1 MPVFGLNGAG
11 YLPLS
16 TQDNPEFRLQLS
28 DRGLLGRLRN
38 LAQSWVRQS
47 DAAFSFLGSDLSPLP
62 MAAARFDLSTA
73 EQVLP
78 LTSDSQLRSVAVEL
92 AVQPVRV
99 FLRHPVATST
109 AEVMEVLEE
118 PTLPRF
124 KLLTLSQLQQ
134 QIELFY
140 LGVLNSLNAN
150 QSDYLSVKLPKDSEV
165 MARSLEVAGVMEN
178 FGRALS
184 GNPVLSKSVGL
195 QLDIRS
201 ALEQVF
207 LDLNQETRLLTPESL
222 SDLIRCFCQA
232 NRCLSAIGGL
242 TAGPSS
248 GSHRSLLLDELKKLQ
263 AEISQLDDQAAHALW
278 PYQSTAE
285 LIA

>member
-16 TQDNPEFRLQLS
+16 TQDSPEFGRQIS

-38 LAQSWVRQS
+38 LAQCWVRQS
-47 DAAFSFLGSDLSPLP
+47 DAAFSFLGSELSSLP
-62 MAAARFDLSTA
+62 MAVARFDLSSA
-73 EQVLP
+73 GQVLP
-78 LTSDSQLRSVAVEL
+78 LPSDSQLRPVAVEL
-92 AVQPVRV
+92 VAQPVRV
-99 FLRHPVATST
+99 FLRPPVATQA
-109 AEVMEVLEE
+109 AEVMDIFEE
-118 PTLPRF
+118 QPLPWF
-124 KLLTLSQLQQ
+124 NLLTLSQLQQ

-165 MARSLEVAGVMEN
+165 MARSMEVASVMEN

-184 GNPVLSKSVGL
+184 GNPVLLKSVDL

-201 ALEQVF
+201 ALGRVF
-207 LDLNQETRLLTPESL
+207 LDLNQETRLLKPESL
-222 SDLIRCFCQA
+222 SDLIRCFWQA

-242 TAGPSS
+242 TAGASS
-248 GSHRSLLLDELKKLQ
+248 GSHRSLLLEELKKLQ

-285 LIA
+285 LIV